1 MPNSLRSCSSE
12 KIFPI
17 RFSMLKKPSLR
28 FIFLIEAFTIFD
40 HSTFTA
46 VPTINRNTHMA
57 ILYFIFIYPPSRDPR
72 AIY

>member
-1 MPNSLRSCSSE
+1 
-12 KIFPI
+12 
-17 RFSMLKKPSLR
+17 MLKKPSLR

-57 ILYFIFIYPPSRDPR
+57 ILYFIFIYPPYRDPS
-72 AIY
+72 ALF